1 MLTETRR
8 RVAAHMPEST
18 VFALVRIRHGETL
31 LQRRIR
37 KAAWISRTRLLPPG
51 PPDYVDGPTG
61 VREVRAR
68 IVTEFDAHEA
78 RRENI
83 LAVSAALESRGIP
96 HALVPTAGSTGQRVA
111 VSAEDREKTLDA
123 IATVL
128 DSPEWAIHLRTRSA
142 SPIASRRADLRA
154 NAATAALLG
163 KANTLQIYRVL
174 AATNGERVAGRELAC
189 NLDFW
194 TRVDTDDISRPDGG
208 NFVVGTRVAPIRRE
222 IIVSYLS
229 PSNWES
235 ATLSPGHWPQS
246 ASRTTLF
253 QVREPVDIVYTWV
266 DGDDPSWLA
275 RKATFDAT
283 LVAGELNLSATH
295 ESRYASRDELRYSLR
310 SVAMYASWARR
321 IFIVTDQQ
329 VPSWLDTSHPKIQV
343 VDHASIFTDTAAL
356 PVFNSHA
363 IESQL
368 HHIPDL
374 SEHYLYLNDDVFFG
388 RLVQPELFF
397 HGNGIGKF
405 FLSTATLDIDPP
417 SSEDLPVM
425 SAAKRNR
432 ELIEQHFD
440 ATVIHKFK
448 HTPHAQLRS
457 VLEQM
462 EKEYPDVFAAVSR
475 SRFRH
480 PDDLSITSALHHYYA
495 YGIGRSMPARIRYAY
510 QDIARVDTPRW
521 LTNLL
526 RRRGF
531 DVFCLNDHA
540 TEPAAI
546 RAQQRI
552 LAEFFSRY
560 FPIPSPFELPGSPV
574 TTVKPPRTRA
584 ARRSSKV
591 ASNTLLVQPRRD

>member
-1 MLTETRR
+1 MLTDARR
-8 RVAAHMPEST
+8 RVAAHLPERT
-18 VFALVRIRHGETL
+18 VYSLVRIRHGETL
-31 LQRRIR
+31 VQRRIR
-37 KAAWISRTRLLPPG
+37 RAAWVSRARLSPPG
-51 PPDYVDGPTG
+51 PSGYLDGPTG

-68 IVTEFDAHEA
+68 IVTEFDAHEV
-78 RRENI
+78 RRQNI

-96 HALVPTAGSTGQRVA
+96 HVLVPTAGTDGQRVA
-111 VSAEDREKTLDA
+111 VSAEDKEKTLDA
-123 IATVL
+123 VASVL
-128 DSPEWAIHLRTRSA
+128 DTPEWAVEWRATRSSSALKRGHMAVRA
-142 SPIASRRADLRA
+142 STT
-154 NAATAALLG
+154 TAALVG
-163 KANTLQIYRVL
+163 KAVTVRVYRLL
-174 AATNGERVAGRELAC
+174 AAPNGEGVASAALAC

-208 NFVVGTRVAPIRRE
+208 TFDIGTRLAPVRRE

-229 PSNWES
+229 PTNWEM
-235 ATLSPGHWPQS
+235 ATLSPGHWPPA
-246 ASRTTLF
+246 ASHTTLF

-266 DGDDPSWLA
+266 DGDDPLWLA

-310 SVAMYASWARR
+310 SVAMYASWVRK

-329 VPSWLDTSHPKIQV
+329 VPAWLDTSHPKIEV
-343 VDHASIFTDTAAL
+343 IDHSTIFSDPAAL

-368 HHIPDL
+368 HHIPNL
-374 SEHYLYLNDDVFFG
+374 SERYLYLNDDVFFG
-388 RLVQPELFF
+388 RPVQPELFF

-432 ELIEQHFD
+432 ELIEQRFD

-448 HTPHAQLRS
+448 HTPHSQLRT

-462 EKEYPDVFAAVSR
+462 EEEYPDMFAAVSR

-495 YGIGRSMPARIRYAY
+495 YGIGRAMPARIRYAY
-510 QDIARVDTPRW
+510 QDIARVDTARW

-540 TEPAAI
+540 TDAAAI

-552 LAEFFSRY
+552 LAEFFERY
-560 FPIPSPFELPGSPV
+560 FPIPSPFELPAAHMAPNKRQRARSRLPV
-574 TTVKPPRTRA
+574 GKTA
-584 ARRSSKV
+584 HG
-591 ASNTLLVQPRRD
+591 TL